1 MAFRYPLVFLAQ
13 LLELLEEHDLV
24 PFEDFPARV
33 DADGELAPV
42 PGFRRAFGLS
52 FIDRSLTDCSH
63 DMVGVG

>member
-1 MAFRYPLVFLAQ
+1 MEVVAGLAVMAFRYPLVFLAQ

-42 PGFRRAFGLS
+42 PGFRSAFWLS
-52 FIDRSLTDCSH
+52 LH
-63 DMVGVG
+63 